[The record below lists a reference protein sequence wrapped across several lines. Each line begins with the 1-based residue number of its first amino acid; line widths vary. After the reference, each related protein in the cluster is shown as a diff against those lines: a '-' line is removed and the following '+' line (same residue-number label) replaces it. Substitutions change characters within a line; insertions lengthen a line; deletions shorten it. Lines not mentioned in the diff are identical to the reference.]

1 MNEKLAQLKAA
12 GMPYATAATIV
23 GNPAAAGIGSLPMS
37 TTSGNNPLGMAQPG
51 DFFGV
56 REPSDSMMIEQ
67 GVKPDLSPLQGL
79 TGFERLQ
86 KMQDIGMLNPNVNI
100 YDSSM
105 IYDPERER
113 DRNMMMF
120 EKMNR
125 DIREI
130 DGKLIDVTNPENPRI
145 IYAPEDDRDIKVLPD
160 GTIVDITDPEYPRII
175 FSPREAQ

>member
-1 MNEKLAQLKAA
+1 MNEKLAQLMGMRGA
-12 GMPYATAATIV
+12 GAT
-23 GNPAAAGIGSLPMS
+23 GGIGSLPMS

-120 EKMNR
+120 ERMNR

-145 IYAPEDDRDIKVLPD
+145 IYAPEDDLDIKVLPD

>member
-1 MNEKLAQLKAA
+1 
-12 GMPYATAATIV
+12 
-23 GNPAAAGIGSLPMS
+23 
-37 TTSGNNPLGMAQPG
+37 
-51 DFFGV
+51 
-56 REPSDSMMIEQ
+56 MMIEQ

-120 EKMNR
+120 ERMNR

-145 IYAPEDDRDIKVLPD
+145 IYAPEDDLDIKVLPD